1 MKLAEGGSPKGEST
15 KITTELGKLNKLF
28 GFQMD
33 SNKQKNNEPFQ
44 NAQLF
49 ASASQKIKK

>member
-1 MKLAEGGSPKGEST
+1 MKLGEGGSPKGDSN
-15 KITTELGKLNKLF
+15 KPTTDLGKLNKLF

-33 SNKQKNNEPFQ
+33 SNKQKNNDAFQ

-49 ASASQKIKK
+49 ASASQKMKK